1 MAASLP
7 ETGTTVPI
15 FGTSMTTL
23 ANAADVLRCFTP
35 KRLELTLTD
44 VVALLGTP
52 KSSTSRLLRAM
63 RDAGFLELAPGSRRY
78 RPGIMVFELGQTYRR
93 ASTLLARADEAVS
106 RLSRRFGH
114 TGYVSVLDGAD
125 VVGVAHHEG
134 SSTLRVGTPIGRRLA
149 AFASSTGRSLLA
161 RCTDAEVRALH
172 PEPLRPA
179 SPHSPADMNAL
190 LALLAEV
197 RRNGFATSLEE
208 ANPGVGGLAVAVGE
222 RHTGEEFS
230 LNLVYPVAT
239 VSASERQAMLN
250 ALLAEAQEIATL
262 VDDPW
267 HTARKAA

>member
-1 MAASLP
+1 MAILD
-7 ETGTTVPI
+7 
-15 FGTSMTTL
+15 
-23 ANAADVLRCFTP
+23 NAADVLRCFTP
-35 KRLELTLTD
+35 QRLELSLTEI
-44 VVALLGTP
+44 VSLLGTP

-63 RDAGFLELAPGSRRY
+63 REAGFLEVAPGSRRY
-78 RPGIMVFELGQTYRR
+78 RPGIMIFELGTTYRR
-93 ASTLLARADEAVS
+93 ASTLLARADEAVG

-161 RCTDAEVRALH
+161 RRTDAEVRALH
-172 PEPLRPA
+172 PGPLHPA
-179 SPHSPADMNAL
+179 SPHSPADITAL

-197 RRNGFATSLEE
+197 RRCGFATSLEE
-208 ANPGVGGLAVAVGE
+208 VNPGVGALAVAVGE
-222 RHTGEEFS
+222 RGSGEEVS
-230 LNLVYPVAT
+230 LNLVYPLAT

-250 ALLAEAQEIATL
+250 ALQAEAQEIATL

-267 HTARKAA
+267 HAARKAA

>member
-1 MAASLP
+1 MA
-7 ETGTTVPI
+7 
-15 FGTSMTTL
+15 TL

-35 KRLELTLTD
+35 ERLELTLTD

-63 RDAGFLELAPGSRRY
+63 RDAGFLEMAPGSRRY
-78 RPGIMVFELGQTYRR
+78 RPGIMIFELGTTYRR
-93 ASTLLARADEAVS
+93 ASTLLARADEAVG

-149 AFASSTGRSLLA
+149 AFSSSTGRSLLA
-161 RCTDAEVRALH
+161 RRGDAEVRALH

-179 SPHSPADMNAL
+179 SPHSPRDMNAL

-197 RRNGFATSLEE
+197 RHQGYAISLEE

-222 RHTGEEFS
+222 RATGEEVS

-239 VSASERQAMLN
+239 VSVSERQAMLH
-250 ALLAEAQEIATL
+250 ALLAEATEIATL

-267 HTARKAA
+267 LAARRAA

>member
-1 MAASLP
+1 
-7 ETGTTVPI
+7 
-15 FGTSMTTL
+15 MTTL

-35 KRLELTLTD
+35 QRLELTLTD

-52 KSSTSRLLRAM
+52 KSTTSRLLRAM
-63 RDAGFLELAPGSRRY
+63 RDAGFLEVAPGSRRY
-78 RPGIMVFELGQTYRR
+78 RPGILVFELGTTYRR
-93 ASTLLARADEAVS
+93 ASSLLARADEAVS

-161 RCTDAEVRALH
+161 RRTDAQVRALH

-179 SPHSPADMNAL
+179 SPHSPQDMNAL
-190 LALLAEV
+190 LPLLAEV
-197 RRNGFATSLEE
+197 RRSGYAISLEE
-208 ANPGVGGLAVAVGE
+208 ANPGVGGLAVAVGSPA
-222 RHTGEEFS
+222 TGEEFS
-230 LNLVYPVAT
+230 LNLVYPIAT

-250 ALLAEAQEIATL
+250 ALLAEALEIATM

-267 HTARKAA
+267 HAARKAA

>member
-1 MAASLP
+1 
-7 ETGTTVPI
+7 
-15 FGTSMTTL
+15 MTTL

-35 KRLELTLTD
+35 QRLELTLTD
-44 VVALLGTP
+44 IVGLLGSP
-52 KSSTSRLLRAM
+52 KSSTSRIARSR
-63 RDAGFLELAPGSRRY
+63 RDAGFLELAPASRRY

-93 ASTLLARADEAVS
+93 ASSLLTRADEAVE

-161 RCTDAEVRALH
+161 RRTDAQVRALH

-179 SPHSPADMNAL
+179 SPHSPQDIHAL

-197 RRNGFATSLEE
+197 RHQGFATSLEE
-208 ANPGVGGLAVAVGE
+208 ANPGVGGLAVAVGD
-222 RHTGEEFS
+222 RATGEEFS
-230 LNLVYPVAT
+230 LNLVYPIAT
-239 VSASERQAMLN
+239 VSASERQAMLQ
-250 ALLAEAQEIATL
+250 ALQSEAQEIATL

-267 HTARKAA
+267 HAARRAA

>member
-1 MAASLP
+1 
-7 ETGTTVPI
+7 
-15 FGTSMTTL
+15 MTTL

-35 KRLELTLTD
+35 RRLELTLTD
-44 VVALLGTP
+44 VVSVLGTP

-63 RDAGFLELAPGSRRY
+63 RDAGFLELAPGTRRY

-161 RCTDAEVRALH
+161 RRTDAEVRALH
-172 PEPLRPA
+172 PDPLRPV
-179 SPHSPADMNAL
+179 SPHSPHDINAL
-190 LALLAEV
+190 LVLLAEA

-222 RHTGEEFS
+222 RATGEEFS

-267 HTARKAA
+267 YAARKAA